1 MRYSAACVV
10 ALALTAPALAHED
23 TMFEIRSDGTL
34 LGLPAQYTPAMLRWS
49 SEPNP
54 GLTLRV
60 AARENV
66 LPRCLTS
73 KLSLGQAQIRAY
85 GSWYHER
92 SLLPP
97 YIAVDV
103 IHKQHKHGHFTGYT
117 LLFNLD
123 TSQLMELT
131 RITGNVDEQ
140 QRTAIKVT
148 PLCETPNEAR

>member
-1 MRYSAACVV
+1 
-10 ALALTAPALAHED
+10 
-23 TMFEIRSDGTL
+23 MFEIRSDGTL
-34 LGLPAQYTPAMLRWS
+34 VGLPAQYTPATLRWS

-54 GLTLRV
+54 SLTLRV

-103 IHKQHKHGHFTGYT
+103 MQKQYKHDYVMGYT

-123 TSQLMELT
+123 TSQLLELT
-131 RITGNVDEQ
+131 RITGKYNEQ
-140 QRTAIKVT
+140 HRTTIEVT
-148 PLCETPNEAR
+148 SLCKTSNEAK

>member
-1 MRYSAACVV
+1 
-10 ALALTAPALAHED
+10 
-23 TMFEIRSDGTL
+23 
-34 LGLPAQYTPAMLRWS
+34 MLRWS
-49 SEPNP
+49 PEPNP

-66 LPRCLTS
+66 LPRCLTA
-73 KLSLGQAQIRAY
+73 KLNLGQAQIRAY

-103 IHKQHKHGHFTGYT
+103 MHKQHKQGYFTGYT

-123 TSQLMELT
+123 TSQLLELT
-131 RITGNVDEQ
+131 RITGKVNGQ
-140 QRTAIKVT
+140 QCTPIEVT
-148 PLCETPNEAR
+148 SLCKTSNAAK